1 MDFGTWSPS
10 HTVLVLVVLVAFI
23 GQVAVYF
30 YRTAQ
35 NDKKIERL
43 EELMDKRFELM
54 DKRFVEVI
62 STMNQQIS
70 KVRSLRRAKCAR
82 GNPRCP
88 IEDEQTQPES
98 YRTFDTSSRQ
108 CDRIYAICVVIV

>member
-43 EELMDKRFELM
+43 DEQMDKRFELM

-62 STMNQQIS
+62 STINQQTS
-70 KVRSLRRAKCAR
+70 VVRSEISDVR
-82 GNPRCP
+82 GEIRDVRLEMSKLNQNH
-88 IEDEQTQPES
+88 IDHLTHHHDS
-98 YRTFDTSSRQ
+98 
-108 CDRIYAICVVIV
+108 

>member
-10 HTVLVLVVLVAFI
+10 HTILVLVVLVAFI

-43 EELMDKRFELM
+43 EELMDKRFEQM

-62 STMNQQIS
+62 STINQQIS
-70 KVRSLRRAKCAR
+70 VVRSEISVMRSELSDVR
-82 GNPRCP
+82 GEIRDVRLEMSKLNQNH
-88 IEDEQTQPES
+88 IDHLTHHHDS
-98 YRTFDTSSRQ
+98 
-108 CDRIYAICVVIV
+108 

>member
-10 HTVLVLVVLVAFI
+10 HTILVLVVLVAFI
-23 GQVAVYF
+23 GQVGVYF

-43 EELMDKRFELM
+43 EERM

-62 STMNQQIS
+62 STINQQIS
-70 KVRSLRRAKCAR
+70 DVRSEISVIRSEISDVRSGLSDVR
-82 GNPRCP
+82 GEIRDVRLEMSKLNQNH
-88 IEDEQTQPES
+88 IDHLTHHHDS
-98 YRTFDTSSRQ
+98 
-108 CDRIYAICVVIV
+108 